1 MIKKRYIYSSFL
13 AGLLFILLYLF
24 LNFNILLCLLFTFL
38 SYIGGLFF
46 FKEKDIRKYDPNLIM
61 HYCYLISKLYNYTN
75 FIKDEKIN
83 KNIEDITKESEKIIT
98 MLEQKPNKVTQVYD
112 GFDYYLPLSIKVVDH
127 FVYLT
132 GKETLT
138 DIEKDFM
145 DNINSCL
152 DNLEL
157 EIKKLLENMNYTKM
171 IDITTRIEMFKK
183 SNKIADENIIEKRSN
198 NVEGR

>member
-1 MIKKRYIYSSFL
+1 MLKKRYLYSSFL
-13 AGLLFILLYLF
+13 AGLLFIILYLLLDF
-24 LNFNILLCLLFTFL
+24 DILISLILTILT
-38 SYIGGLFF
+38 YIGGIFF

-83 KNIEDITKESEKIIT
+83 KNIVDITKEAEKIIS

-112 GFDYYLPLSIKVVDH
+112 GFDYYLPLSIKIVDH
-127 FVYLT
+127 FVYLKN
-132 GKETLT
+132 KEKLT
-138 DIEKDFM
+138 DIENKFM
-145 DNINSCL
+145 NNINVCL

-171 IDITTRIEMFKK
+171 LDINANIELFKK
-183 SNKIADENIIEKRSN
+183 SNEIVEEDIEKRSN
-198 NVEGR
+198 DEGR

>member
-127 FVYLT
+127 FVYLA

-138 DIEKDFM
+138 NIEKDFM